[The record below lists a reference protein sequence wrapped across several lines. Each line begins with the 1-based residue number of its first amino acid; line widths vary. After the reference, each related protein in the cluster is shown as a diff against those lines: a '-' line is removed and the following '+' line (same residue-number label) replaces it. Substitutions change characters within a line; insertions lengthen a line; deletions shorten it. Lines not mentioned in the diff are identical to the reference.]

1 MTRSAGAARRVRPH
15 PDPVRIRPRRAR
27 ADRVVARTD
36 AAVGPRVRADAA
48 TEAASRAGS
57 APTHPAGGCLLDTS
71 DAAYDAASVSL
82 RRHCTL
88 QHSIRPCRWHT
99 PEARSASRST
109 GTTCDWPESSESEPA
124 GAFDGMKST
133 GGRPGID
140 GGGSGGLRRVGR
152 VSGSKCDSSGPV
164 QPSSLRK
171 VSSGSG
177 TPESPPEL
185 TQGNLDRVQ
194 VSTTTRPACRIRP

>member
-1 MTRSAGAARRVRPH
+1 MAGAVHRVLAH
-15 PDPVRIRPRRAR
+15 PDPVRIRLRRAR
-27 ADRVVARTD
+27 VGRLVVRT
-36 AAVGPRVRADAA
+36 AVAVVRRGQEDAA
-48 TEAASRAGS
+48 TEAASRAGP
-57 APTHPAGGCLLDTS
+57 APRHPAEAGPGEAGPDGAVSDGC
-71 DAAYDAASVSL
+71 VSRNEL
-82 RRHCTL
+82 R
-88 QHSIRPCRWHT
+88 
-99 PEARSASRST
+99 ARSASRST
-109 GTTCDWPESSESEPA
+109 GTTCDVPESSEPA
-124 GAFDGMKST
+124 GVFDGTKST

-185 TQGNLDRVQ
+185 TQGNFDRAQ